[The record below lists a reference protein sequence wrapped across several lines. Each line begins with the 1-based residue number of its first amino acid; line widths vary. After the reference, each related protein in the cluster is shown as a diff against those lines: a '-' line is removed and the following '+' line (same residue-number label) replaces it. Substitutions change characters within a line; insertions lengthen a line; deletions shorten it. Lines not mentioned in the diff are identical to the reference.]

1 MPPKDLKPT
10 QLYMETENGERIEVL
25 DIPEIA
31 LETNEMQEG
40 GCSESIIGGEAEI
53 EIELTEEGKKQV
65 NEFFEPLRKDQEN
78 IINLPK
84 RTYLCNNWRK
94 MHGLPLIR
102 RRRRR

>member
-10 QLYMETENGERIEVL
+10 QLYMETENGERIEFL

-40 GCSESIIGGEAEI
+40 GYAESFIGGEAEI

-65 NEFFEPLRKDQEN
+65 NELFEPFRTAARN
-78 IINLPK
+78 IINLLK

-102 RRRRR
+102 RRGRR